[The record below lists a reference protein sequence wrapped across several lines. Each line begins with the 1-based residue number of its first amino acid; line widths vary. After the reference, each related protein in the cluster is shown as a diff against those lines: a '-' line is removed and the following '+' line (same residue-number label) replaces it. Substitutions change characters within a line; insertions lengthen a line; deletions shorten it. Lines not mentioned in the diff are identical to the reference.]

1 VSAARGVAVL
11 IAARTL
17 RGFFDGALVILLPAA
32 WLAAG
37 RGGDE
42 IGALTTATLFGSA
55 SVTLAAGLLAHR
67 AAPSRVLLAAC
78 AMLTLT
84 GLGFAY
90 ATSFG
95 WLLAIAFLGTF
106 NPSAGDLSLFL
117 PIEQALLAGEGA
129 PESRAARF
137 ARYNAAGTI
146 GGVLGSL
153 CVGRLGALGLGVA
166 ESAHATLLAYAAL
179 GGVLALLYG
188 RLGAGRA
195 PLPAA
200 TTRPLAR
207 SRGTVVRLSAL
218 FTLDSFG
225 GGFAVQALLVA
236 WLIGRWGSSVET
248 LGVVFGVAQ
257 ALSAASQFAAAA
269 LTRRIGLIRT
279 MVFTHV
285 PANLLLIAVGTMPSA
300 PLAIACLWLR
310 ASLSQMDVPA
320 RQAYVMSVVPEEE
333 RAAAASV
340 TNVPRS
346 FGGAFGAW
354 LAGPL
359 LAAGAFPLAL
369 ALGGGLKLL
378 YDVLLL
384 ASFGHK
390 PPREERST

>member
-1 VSAARGVAVL
+1 VSAARGAIIL
-11 IAARTL
+11 IAARAL

-42 IGALTTATLFGSA
+42 VGALTTATLFGSA

-67 AAPSRVLLAAC
+67 TAPRRVLFAGC
-78 AMLTLT
+78 ALLTLT

-90 ATSFG
+90 TTSFG
-95 WLLAIAFLGTF
+95 WLLAIAFAGTF
-106 NPSAGDLSLFL
+106 NPSAGDVSLFL
-117 PIEQALLAGEGA
+117 PTEQALLASGGA
-129 PESRAARF
+129 PEQRAALF

-146 GGVLGSL
+146 GGVLGSV
-153 CVGRLGALGLGVA
+153 CAGRLGALGLGIA

-179 GGVLALLYG
+179 GGVLALLYTQ
-188 RLGAGRA
+188 LGAIQA
-195 PLPAA
+195 PVQAA
-200 TTRPLAR
+200 AQPLAR
-207 SRGTVVRLSAL
+207 SRGTVMRLSAL

-236 WLIGRWGSSVET
+236 WLIGRWNLSVEA
-248 LGVVFGVAQ
+248 LGVVFGIAQ
-257 ALSAASQFAAAA
+257 ALGAASQFAAAA
-269 LTRRIGLIRT
+269 LARRIGLIRT

-285 PANLLLIAVGTMPSA
+285 PANLFLISVGLMPSA
-300 PLAIACLWLR
+300 PLAIACLWVR

-320 RQAYVMSVVPEEE
+320 RQAYVMAVVPEEE

-369 ALGGGLKLL
+369 ALGGGLKIL

-384 ASFGHK
+384 VGFGQK
-390 PPREERST
+390 PPPEERGA